1 MARRGRPTVEIIL
14 STEERE
20 ALTRWAPASFV
31 VLMTDLVERTDQ
43 LDAIVAQ
50 HQTTNRFE
58 GLVADLVEAPVT
70 STRWSPRW
78 SALSR
83 VRRTN
88 PDVILL
94 AQPRPT
100 IARYPMTSAG
110 TESHSLRGTP
120 PRRPDHFGGRAI

>member
-50 HQTTNRFE
+50 H
-58 GLVADLVEAPVT
+58 
-70 STRWSPRW
+70 
-78 SALSR
+78 
-83 VRRTN
+83 
-88 PDVILL
+88 
-94 AQPRPT
+94 
-100 IARYPMTSAG
+100 
-110 TESHSLRGTP
+110 
-120 PRRPDHFGGRAI
+120 